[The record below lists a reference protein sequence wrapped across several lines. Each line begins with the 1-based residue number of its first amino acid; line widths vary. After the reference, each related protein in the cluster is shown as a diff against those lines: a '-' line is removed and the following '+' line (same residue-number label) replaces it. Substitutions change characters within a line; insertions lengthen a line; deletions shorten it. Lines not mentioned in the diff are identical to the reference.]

1 MNVGILEALFADRAN
16 YAIVE
21 GQGTRR
27 ETARADFGAG
37 LGLAAFAAE
46 L

>member
-1 MNVGILEALFADRAN
+1 MNVAILEALFADRAN

-27 ETARADFGAG
+27 EPARAEFG
-37 LGLAAFAAE
+37 LGIAAFAAE